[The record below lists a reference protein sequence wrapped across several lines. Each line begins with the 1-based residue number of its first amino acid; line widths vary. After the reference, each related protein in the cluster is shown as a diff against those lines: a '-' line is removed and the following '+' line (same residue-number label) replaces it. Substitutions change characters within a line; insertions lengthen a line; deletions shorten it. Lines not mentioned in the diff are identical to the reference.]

1 MLEPFFSILL
11 PLLGAYNSVAEFRHS
26 NSFGRYFVAKWPPLR
41 PKVGVTRAIFQPMWK
56 QSVSTSVG
64 MRRRLKNLAII
75 FIIGASLDAK
85 LRLSWM

>member
-1 MLEPFFSILL
+1 MLEPLFSILL
-11 PLLGAYNSVAEFRHS
+11 PLLGAEINVVDFRYLDS
-26 NSFGRYFVAKWPPLR
+26 IGRYFVAKWPPLW
-41 PKVGVTRAIFQPMWK
+41 PKVGVTKGNFQPMWK

-64 MRRRLKNLAII
+64 MRRRLKDLAII